1 MSLSDLHIFDFCGV
15 LAELGRPP
23 DTALD
28 VVLLG
33 EDVARSFGVDVDAI
47 PRPHTITTA
56 TARKAARDF
65 RGAR

>member
-1 MSLSDLHIFDFCGV
+1 MSLFAFYGV
-15 LAELGRPP
+15 FVELGRPP
-23 DTALD
+23 DAAPD
-28 VVLLG
+28 VLILG

-47 PRPHTITTA
+47 PRPHTIPTE